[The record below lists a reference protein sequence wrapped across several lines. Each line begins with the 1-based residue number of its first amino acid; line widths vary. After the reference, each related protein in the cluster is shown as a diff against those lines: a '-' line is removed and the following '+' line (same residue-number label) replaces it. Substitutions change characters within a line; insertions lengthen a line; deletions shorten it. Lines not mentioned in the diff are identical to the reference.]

1 MQLIK
6 RIASTVA
13 LCAAS
18 LFATQAGAASL
29 LGQTPDASVIVDVG
43 GLEWV
48 YASPCAPGGCSNV
61 QLHDGFT
68 FATDAQ
74 WNASFGSIA
83 SLVAAFTNA
92 DSSTK
97 CASTYFDVTYDHCD
111 IGDAANGYIWHSP
124 LAPDAF
130 HGDHGQAET
139 FLVRGAAVVPEPG
152 SVLLMLS
159 GIAALA
165 LVSRR
170 RSNTSL

>member
-1 MQLIK
+1 MQLK
-6 RIASTVA
+6 RIAGTVA

-18 LFATQAGAASL
+18 LFAPHAGAATL
-29 LGQTPDASVIVDVG
+29 LGQTPDPSVIVDAG

-61 QLHDGFT
+61 QLYDGFN

-74 WNASFGSIA
+74 WEASFASIGA
-83 SLVAAFTNA
+83 LVAAFTNA
-92 DSSTK
+92 DKSTK

-111 IGDAANGYIWHSP
+111 IGDATNGYIWHSP
-124 LAPDAF
+124 LAPDAA
-130 HGDHGQAET
+130 HADNNASET
-139 FLVRGAAVVPEPG
+139 FLVRGTAVVPEPG
-152 SVLLMLS
+152 SIVLMLS

-170 RSNTSL
+170 RSNQSL